1 MLEMTVEIALI
12 ISVVSVVFTIY
23 TGTSNMKR
31 GNTADIKKDAV
42 EMATINVKLDTI
54 GRGVDDIKLE
64 QKTINKDI
72 KDLSNRVLKVE
83 ESAKSAHHRID
94 DIIERS

>member
-1 MLEMTVEIALI
+1 MSIELTML
-12 ISVVSVVFTIY
+12 ISVVSVAFAVYAGIN
-23 TGTSNMKR
+23 NMR
-31 GNTADIKKDAV
+31 RNSTADIKKDAV